1 MRPMSAP
8 SGSAIP
14 LVLPGQ
20 HRAAV
25 AGHRRGARGVDD
37 RLLELLRRLRAGE
50 PPDDLAVRAEELVE
64 DAVLR
69 ARVAARVP
77 PEPVAALRDHERLP
91 HADRHLP
98 QRAPLLLRAAPGALE
113 GMPGALVRGLAGPD
127 LEVAI
132 DPRAGV

>member
-1 MRPMSAP
+1 MSVDGRTALGQPMRPMSPP

-20 HRAAV
+20 HGAAL
-25 AGHRRGARGVDD
+25 AGHCRGARGVDD
-37 RLLELLRRLRAGE
+37 RLLELLRWLRAGE

-77 PEPVAALRDHERLP
+77 PEPIPTPPPHARLP
-91 HADRHLP
+91 HPHLP
-98 QRAPLLLRAAPGALE
+98 
-113 GMPGALVRGLAGPD
+113 
-127 LEVAI
+127 
-132 DPRAGV
+132 